1 MAVSGRQFEATTAEI
16 ESLLDARL
24 MEEFAVEVVVDEFA
38 VPLGR
43 HQTGV
48 KEDAEVV
55 GDVSDFGFQEER

>member
-1 MAVSGRQFEATTAEI
+1 
-16 ESLLDARL
+16 